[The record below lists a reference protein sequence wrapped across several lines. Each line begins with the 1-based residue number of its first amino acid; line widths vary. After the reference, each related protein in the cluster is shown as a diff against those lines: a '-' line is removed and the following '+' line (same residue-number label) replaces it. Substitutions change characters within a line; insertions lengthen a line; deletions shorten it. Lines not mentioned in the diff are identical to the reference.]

1 MERYLLENLIVKEK
15 LSPGTEK
22 ALKKRWRV
30 ASTCSL
36 CAIRILNDYR
46 KASAKRRANQIIIER
61 IFVVTNFVLEVPS
74 AVFDQLS
81 SNHKNQYLLAAMLMS
96 LATLLICI
104 TELVYQAL
112 KARVAWKWRQ
122 KIIPW
127 FYYSSPGNR
136 HRPFGS
142 VTDIIG
148 LLSAIFQC
156 IFTTITYVLY
166 RQGSKCPV
174 QISIMPLVFAFC
186 VLCSKFQKNSEE
198 SSAYYSGEVRH

>member
-1 MERYLLENLIVKEK
+1 M
-15 LSPGTEK
+15 
-22 ALKKRWRV
+22 
-30 ASTCSL
+30 
-36 CAIRILNDYR
+36 
-46 KASAKRRANQIIIER
+46 
-61 IFVVTNFVLEVPS
+61 TNFVLEVPS
-74 AVFDQLS
+74 AVFYQLS

-127 FYYSSPGNR
+127 FYYSSLGNR

-148 LLSAIFQC
+148 LLSAIFQ
-156 IFTTITYVLY
+156 YVLY
-166 RQGSKCPV
+166 RQGTNCPV

-198 SSAYYSGEVRH
+198 SPAYYSGEVRH